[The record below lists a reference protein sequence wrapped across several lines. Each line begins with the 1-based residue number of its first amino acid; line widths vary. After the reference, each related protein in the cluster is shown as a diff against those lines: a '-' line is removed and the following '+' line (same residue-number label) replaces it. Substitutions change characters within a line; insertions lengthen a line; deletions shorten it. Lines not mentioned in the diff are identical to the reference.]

1 MGREFD
7 ELFNN
12 WAPTYDETVM
22 GNNIEYREVFLHYD
36 EILDEVASRAIGT
49 VLEFGVGTGNLTK
62 RLIDRGH
69 KVYGVEPSE
78 EMRAIAKRKI
88 PGLQVWDGDFLNF
101 PEINEPINSI
111 VSSYAF
117 HHLTDE
123 EKSEAISIYAKMLKH
138 GDKIVFADSIF
149 EDEVALQEMIEQ
161 AKSKGY
167 FNLLQDLETEYYST
181 ITVFKK
187 MFGDNGFEVSFKQM
201 NNFVWVIEAVKMK

>member
-88 PGLQVWDGDFLNF
+88 PNLNVSDGDFINF

-111 VSSYAF
+111 ASSYAF
-117 HHLTDE
+117 HHLTDL
-123 EKSEAISIYAKMLKH
+123 EKSEAISIYANMLKR

-149 EDEVALQEMIEQ
+149 ENNQALLDIKEK
-161 AKSKGY
+161 AKSNGY
-167 FNLLQDLETEYYST
+167 FNLLYDLETEYYPT
-181 ITVFKK
+181 IQVMKK
-187 MFGDNGFEVSFKQM
+187 IFNENGFEVSFKQM
-201 NNFVWVIEAVKMK
+201 NDFVWIIDAVKMK